1 MTTAMTTATMLTT
14 ALTTAGVAAHA
25 TATKVNRQQQHY
37 TAKDLPTEASTHKA
51 KIAPAD
57 NKITARVAKAST
69 AITTKIAPADN
80 KITARVARQAQQQ
93 QQDNTSAAF
102 CARALTR
109 SDF

>member
-37 TAKDLPTEASTHKA
+37 TAKDLPKEASTHKA
-51 KIAPAD
+51 
-57 NKITARVAKAST
+57 
-69 AITTKIAPADN
+69 KIAPADN

-102 CARALTR
+102 SARALTR

>member
-57 NKITARVAKAST
+57 NKITARGKHSNNNN
-69 AITTKIAPADN
+69 TTHP
-80 KITARVARQAQQQ
+80 QP
-93 QQDNTSAAF
+93 F
-102 CARALTR
+102 LLEL
-109 SDF
+109 